1 MMMVAKL
8 SIITCV
14 LMPHKWKREKADK
27 NLQNVY
33 IEVYNY
39 NARCREKIKTV
50 SNSKGELNSLMI
62 AGS

>member
-1 MMMVAKL
+1 MCTDDATLDTRK
-8 SIITCV
+8 
-14 LMPHKWKREKADK
+14 KREKADK

-33 IEVYNY
+33 IKVYNY

-50 SNSKGELNSLMI
+50 SNSIGELNSLMI